1 MNTITTTTQA
11 QANYEAAAD
20 VILAIMD
27 DFNFRTDTQFEP
39 VELKR
44 KIIKAIQSTIE
55 GNVNY
60 AHSARQLPL

>member
-1 MNTITTTTQA
+1 MDTITSNTQT

-27 DFNFRTDTQFEP
+27 DFNFRTDTRFDP
-39 VELKR
+39 TELKR
-44 KIIKAIQSTIE
+44 KIVKAIQANIE

-60 AHSARQLPL
+60 AHATG

>member
-1 MNTITTTTQA
+1 MDTLTSNTQA

-27 DFNFRTDTQFEP
+27 DFNFRTDTRFDP
-39 VELKR
+39 TELKR
-44 KIIKAIQSTIE
+44 KIVKAIQVSIE

-60 AHSARQLPL
+60 AQSTG